1 LKYSKSNT
9 KRKVKKSQ
17 RSEKNNL
24 MRSVKILEKHEQAIP
39 KTVDGKKY

>member
-1 LKYSKSNT
+1 LKYSKGNA

-17 RSEKNNL
+17 RFEKNNL
-24 MRSVKILEKHEQAIP
+24 MMRVKFLEKQEQAIP